1 MRTARPPKEIPPPLE
16 IECLKILW
24 EVGEAPVRDVRERLM
39 PRRNLAYTTVMTLLD
54 RLVRKGGAA
63 RRKAGRAF
71 IYRAVLDRETVRR
84 KAIDELCESLFEG
97 SSRHLLRYLQ
107 ETPQQE
113 RSAAAASS
121 S

>member
-16 IECLKILW
+16 IECLKVLW
-24 EVGEAPVRDVRERLM
+24 EVGEASVRGVREGLL

-71 IYRAVLDRETVRR
+71 IYRAVLDQDTVRR
-84 KAIDELCESLFEG
+84 KSIDELTDILFEG
-97 SSRHLLRYLQ
+97 SQALLQQYLEQ
-107 ETPQQE
+107 HGE
-113 RSAAAASS
+113 REERTAAASS

>member
-16 IECLKILW
+16 VECLKVLW
-24 EVGEAPVRDVRERLM
+24 EIGEASVRGVRDALQ

-63 RRKAGRAF
+63 RRKNGRAF
-71 IYRAVLDRETVRR
+71 IYRAVLDQDTVRR
-84 KAIDELCESLFEG
+84 KSIEELTEALFEG
-97 SSRHLLRYLQ
+97 SSLKLLEYLQ
-107 ETPQQE
+107 EHGDTRE
-113 RSAAAASS
+113 RTAAASS

>member
-16 IECLKILW
+16 IECLKVLW
-24 EVGEAPVRDVRERLM
+24 DVGEAPVRDVRERLL

-63 RRKAGRAF
+63 RRKSGRAF
-71 IYRAVLDRETVRR
+71 IYRAVLDQETVRR
-84 KAIDELCESLFEG
+84 KAVDELCELLFEG
-97 SSRHLLRYLQ
+97 SPEHLLGYLR
-107 ETPQQE
+107 ETPQRE
-113 RSAAAASS
+113 RTAVASS